1 MTDSQILDVR
11 ETPLEDWLEL
21 LRKPP
26 RGKIFIRNMFPS
38 DTHRQEWLRTAHLRS
53 DDEVKLLLRHFLI
66 STGSNPAD
74 ALDAQILISLLNDKR
89 KSSEDLSEHERR
101 LIDHVRSEGR
111 YPVWEGVGWII
122 DLLPQHPR
130 QALNVTDAF
139 LYAYYDRVTDNYLS
153 GLFDAQAIIRARY
166 IESSHTSDQATRVLL
181 GLDWRELEWLCA
193 VVFEDMGFEVLVTA
207 RGNDDGAD
215 VLAKDHTLGKKGLL
229 VIQSKKWNDS
239 NPVGKGEVRE
249 LVGTIDQHK
258 ATKGVLVTTGRYE
271 KGALKVADEDPRIEL
286 LNRQQI
292 LMLLNEHCGAD
303 WFTRVDRLISSVK
316 LTP

>member
-1 MTDSQILDVR
+1 
-11 ETPLEDWLEL
+11 
-21 LRKPP
+21 
-26 RGKIFIRNMFPS
+26 
-38 DTHRQEWLRTAHLRS
+38 
-53 DDEVKLLLRHFLI
+53 
-66 STGSNPAD
+66 
-74 ALDAQILISLLNDKR
+74 
-89 KSSEDLSEHERR
+89 
-101 LIDHVRSEGR
+101 
-111 YPVWEGVGWII
+111 
-122 DLLPQHPR
+122 
-130 QALNVTDAF
+130 
-139 LYAYYDRVTDNYLS
+139 
-153 GLFDAQAIIRARY
+153 
-166 IESSHTSDQATRVLL
+166 
-181 GLDWRELEWLCA
+181 
-193 VVFEDMGFEVLVTA
+193 MGFEVLVTA

-215 VLAKDHTLGKKGLL
+215 VLAKDHTLGKKGLV

-271 KGALKVADEDPRIEL
+271 KGALKVADDDPRIEL

>member
-1 MTDSQILDVR
+1 MTDSEILDVR
-11 ETPLEDWLEL
+11 ETPLEEWLEL

-38 DTHRQEWLRTAHLRS
+38 DTHRQVWLRIAHLRS

-66 STGSNPAD
+66 STGSNPVDELA
-74 ALDAQILISLLNDKR
+74 AQLLISRLQDKT

-101 LIDHVRSEGR
+101 LIAHVRSEGK

-130 QALNVTDAF
+130 QALNVTEAF
-139 LYAYYDRVTDNYLS
+139 FSAYYDQVSDNYLS

-166 IESSHTSDQATRVLL
+166 IESSHTADQATRVLL

-193 VVFEDMGFEVLVTA
+193 VVFQDMGFEVLVTA

-215 VLAKDHTLGKKGLL
+215 VLATDQTLGKKGLV

-249 LVGTIDQHK
+249 LLGTIDQHK

-271 KGALKVADEDPRIEL
+271 KGALKEADDDPRIEL

-292 LMLLNEHCGAD
+292 LTLLNEHCGAD

-316 LTP
+316 LKP